1 MKEIFAEIK
10 RIKES
15 PADLKKF
22 GLTIGIVILLI
33 AALLFWLG
41 KSVYPFW
48 GIIGLI
54 LILASLLFPGILKP
68 FNKIWMSLAIILGWI
83 MTRVILSVL
92 FYFALT
98 SLRFIAMI
106 FNKRFLNLK
115 IDHSADTYWEK
126 REKKPFDPSTYE
138 RQF

>member
-1 MKEIFAEIK
+1 MKEIFTEIK
-10 RIKES
+10 SIKES

-22 GLTIGIVILLI
+22 GLTIGVVVLLI

-41 KSVYPFW
+41 KPSYQVW
-48 GIIGLI
+48 GIIGLLFI
-54 LILASLLFPGILKP
+54 LSSLLFPAILRP

-92 FYFALT
+92 FYFAMT
-98 SLRFIAMI
+98 TLRFIAMI

-115 IDHSADTYWEK
+115 IDHSSDTYWEK